1 MLEQALENYDCYNAK
16 IQQLENRIDSYLK
29 DYERELE
36 ILDSIPGID
45 QITASVVIA
54 EVGVE
59 MNQFPTVGQLSS
71 WAGLCPGNHESA
83 GKKRSSRIRHGN
95 AYLKKCLCQ
104 AVFAARRQKG
114 SPIN

>member
-1 MLEQALENYDCYNAK
+1 M
-16 IQQLENRIDSYLK
+16 
-29 DYERELE
+29 
-36 ILDSIPGID
+36 DSIPVID

-104 AVFAARRQKG
+104 AVFGVRRQKG
-114 SPIN
+114 SPIAERFNQLKSRRGPQKATIAIAH